1 MSSIEDSRP
10 LDTSTLEYKAT
21 ISGDAQL
28 AFVLQRLEEDEVQ
41 NMEEKEQ
48 MITRDGKLVTIMQQQ
63 EEDEAQKWTE
73 KE

>member
-1 MSSIEDSRP
+1 
-10 LDTSTLEYKAT
+10 
-21 ISGDAQL
+21 
-28 AFVLQRLEEDEVQ
+28 
-41 NMEEKEQ
+41 MEEKEQ